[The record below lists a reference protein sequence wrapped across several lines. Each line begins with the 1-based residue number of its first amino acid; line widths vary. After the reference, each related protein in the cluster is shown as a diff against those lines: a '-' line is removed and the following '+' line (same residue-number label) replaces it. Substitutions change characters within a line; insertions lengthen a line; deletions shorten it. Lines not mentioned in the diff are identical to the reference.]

1 MALDFDGLLMI
12 AVERNASDVHL
23 KVGAPPLLRVD
34 GQLQRLEEMDI
45 VTGGDIFSIV
55 DMLADEQARIDFQ
68 KNMEMDVSYMLK
80 DISRFRVNVCM
91 DDGKPRIVIRT
102 VPLVAPQIE
111 ELNLPPILARMCSL
125 RNGLVLFTGPTG
137 SGKSTSLAAMIDRI
151 NSTRSDHIVTVEDP
165 LEFMHV
171 NKKGIVTQR
180 EVGQDTLSFGNALRA
195 ALRQD
200 PDVILIGEMRD
211 TETVRTALSASE
223 TGHLVLSTLHT
234 VDAVETLHRI
244 LEFFEAQQQTQI
256 RNQLAS
262 VLRCICSQRIL
273 PVAEGTGRV
282 VAAEILIGTRTVRE
296 FIQQGRP
303 FKDVVKLI
311 EEGKEQYGMQTFDQS
326 LYDLWKAK
334 KISAEIALQY
344 ASSAKDLQ
352 LRMQGLTKGQ
362 REIGGMDMGIR
373 R

>member
-1 MALDFDGLLMI
+1 MALDFEGLLHL

-23 KVGAPPLLRVD
+23 KVGCSPLLRVD
-34 GQLQRLEEMDI
+34 GRLEWIEDMDV
-45 VTGGDIFSIV
+45 VTGGDLFSII
-55 DMLADEQARIDFQ
+55 DMLADEHSRIDFQ
-68 KNMEMDVSYMLK
+68 KQMEMDVSYMLK
-80 DISRFRVNVCM
+80 DVSRFRVNISM
-91 DDGKPRIVIRT
+91 DDGKPRIVMRT
-102 VPLVAPQIE
+102 VPLVAPE
-111 ELNLPPILARMCSL
+111 LGELNLPPILARICSL

-137 SGKSTSLAAMIDRI
+137 SGKSTSLAAMINRI
-151 NSTRSDHIVTVEDP
+151 NSMRTDHIVTIEDP
-165 LEFMHV
+165 LEFMHP

-180 EVGQDTLSFGNALRA
+180 EVGQDTLSFANAMRA

-211 TETVRTALSASE
+211 SETVRIALSASE

-244 LEFFEAQQQTQI
+244 LEFFESDQQTQI

-262 VLRCICSQRIL
+262 VLRCVCSQRIL
-273 PVAEGTGRV
+273 PLSEGAGRI

-296 FIQQGRP
+296 FIQQSRP
-303 FKDVVKLI
+303 FKEIVKLI
-311 EEGKEQYGMQTFDQS
+311 EEGKDQYGMQTFDQS
-326 LYDLWKAK
+326 LYDLWKAN
-334 KISAEIALQY
+334 KISKETALEH

-352 LRMQGLTKGQ
+352 LRMQGLT
-362 REIGGMDMGIR
+362 R

>member
-1 MALDFDGLLMI
+1 MALDFDGLLLM
-12 AVERNASDVHL
+12 AVEQKASDIHL
-23 KVGAPPLLRVD
+23 KVGCSPLLRLD
-34 GQLQRLEEMDI
+34 GRLKWLEELDV
-45 VTGGDIFSIV
+45 VTGGDIFSVI
-55 DMLADEQARIDFQ
+55 DMLADEQGRIDFQ
-68 KNMEMDVSYMLK
+68 KTMEMDCSYMLK
-80 DISRFRVNVCM
+80 DVSRFRVNVSM
-91 DDGKPRIVIRT
+91 DDGKPRIVMRT
-102 VPLVAPQIE
+102 VPLVSPQIE

-151 NSTRSDHIVTVEDP
+151 NSTRTDHIVTVEDP
-165 LEFMHV
+165 LEFMHG

-180 EVGQDTLSFGNALRA
+180 EVGQDTLSFANALRA

-211 TETVRTALSASE
+211 AETVRIALSASE

-244 LEFFEAQQQTQI
+244 LEFFESEQQTQI

-262 VLRCICSQRIL
+262 VLRCVCSQRIL
-273 PVAEGTGRV
+273 PIASGVGRI

-303 FKDVVKLI
+303 FKDIVKLV
-311 EEGKEQYGMQTFDQS
+311 EEGKDQYGMQTFDQS
-326 LYDLWKAK
+326 LYDLWKTER
-334 KISAEIALQY
+334 ISSEVAVQY

-352 LRMQGLTKGQ
+352 LRMQGLT
-362 REIGGMDMGIR
+362 R

>member
-1 MALDFDGLLMI
+1 MALDFDALLYD
-12 AVERNASDVHL
+12 AVDRKASDVHL
-23 KVGAPPLLRVD
+23 KVGCQPLVRID
-34 GQLQRLEEMDI
+34 GHLHRLEELDI
-45 VTGGDIFSIV
+45 VTGGDIFSII
-55 DMLADEQARIDFQ
+55 DRISDEQARIKFQ
-68 KNMEMDVSYMLK
+68 QTMEMDTSYMLK
-80 DISRFRVNVCM
+80 DVSRFRVNICM
-91 DDGKPRIVIRT
+91 DDGKPRIVMRV

-111 ELNLPPILARMCSL
+111 ELNLPPILSRMCSL

-151 NSTRSDHIVTVEDP
+151 NTTRTDHIVTVEDP
-165 LEFMHV
+165 LEFMHN
-171 NKKGIVTQR
+171 NKAGIVTQR

-200 PDVILIGEMRD
+200 PDIILIGEMRD
-211 TETVRTALSASE
+211 SETVKIALSASE

-244 LEFFEAQQQTQI
+244 LEFFESEQQTQI

-303 FKDVVKLI
+303 FKDIVKLI

-326 LYDLWKAK
+326 LYDLWKTKRIATD
-334 KISAEIALQY
+334 IALQY

-352 LRMQGLTKGQ
+352 LRMQGLS
-362 REIGGMDMGIR
+362 R

>member
-1 MALDFDGLLMI
+1 MALDFDGVLYE
-12 AVERNASDVHL
+12 AVDRKASDIHL
-23 KVGAPPLLRVD
+23 KVGCQPLIRID
-34 GQLQRLEEMDI
+34 GHLEKLEELDI
-45 VTGGDIFSIV
+45 VTGGDLFSVV
-55 DMLADEQARIDFQ
+55 DRLADDQARIKFQ
-68 KNMEMDVSYMLK
+68 QTMEMDTSYMLK
-80 DISRFRVNVCM
+80 DISRFRVNICM
-91 DDGKPRIVIRT
+91 DDGKPRLVMRV
-102 VPLVAPQIE
+102 VPLSAPQIE

-151 NSTRSDHIVTVEDP
+151 NTTRTDHIITIEDP
-165 LEFMHV
+165 LEFVHN
-171 NKKGIVTQR
+171 NKAGIVTQR
-180 EVGQDTLSFGNALRA
+180 EVGQDTLNFGNALRA

-200 PDVILIGEMRD
+200 PDIILIGEMRD
-211 TETVRTALSASE
+211 AETVKIALSASE

-244 LEFFEAQQQTQI
+244 LEFFESEQQVQI

-296 FIQQGRP
+296 FIQTGRP
-303 FKDVVKLI
+303 FKEIVKLI
-311 EEGKEQYGMQTFDQS
+311 EEGKDQYGMQTFDQS
-326 LYDLWKAK
+326 LYDLWKTK
-334 KISAEIALQY
+334 RISTETAIQF

-352 LRMQGLTKGQ
+352 LRMQGLTK
-362 REIGGMDMGIR
+362 R
-373 R
+373 